1 MEKRFMKGNEAIA
14 ESAVRAGCRFFAGYP
29 ITPQNEIPE
38 YLARRLPELGGTF
51 VQGESEIASAYMVYG
66 GAATGARCMTS
77 SSGLGLCLKSE
88 AISYLAGARL
98 PAVIVDVSRG
108 GPGLG
113 SIQPAQQDYTFMTKA
128 PGCGGLRCLVYAP
141 STVQEAADLVYKAF
155 DKAERDRNPVII
167 LTDGCLGAMMEA
179 VELPEMK
186 VPSRNEEW
194 SLARSERES
203 RCILSFHVE
212 PADQE
217 RFNIEQRALYESWD
231 NDLETEYYQME
242 DAEYVIAAYGIC
254 GRIAKT
260 AIQELR
266 AKGVK
271 IGLLRPITVNPFPV
285 EAYRSLSPQ
294 KVKAVLAVEMA
305 IPGQM
310 IEDVRAAVDP
320 AIPVRPCARSGGVL
334 VEESDI
340 IEAVEAVIKKA

>member
-38 YLARRLPELGGTF
+38 YLARRLPEVKGVF

-66 GAATGARCMTS
+66 ASATGTRSMTS

-113 SIQPAQQDYTFMTKA
+113 TIQPAQQDYTFMTKA
-128 PGCGGLRCLVYAP
+128 PGGGGVNCLVYAP
-141 STVQEAADLVYKAF
+141 ATVQEAADLVYKAF
-155 DKAERDRNPVII
+155 DRAERDRNPVIV
-167 LTDGCLGAMMEA
+167 LADGCLGAMMEA

-186 VPSRNEEW
+186 EPPSNKEW
-194 SLARSERES
+194 SLEKSDRDY
-203 RCILSFHVE
+203 RCIASFNLE
-212 PADQE
+212 PRVQE
-217 RFNIEQRALYESWD
+217 QFNIEQQKMFEAWQKD
-231 NDLETEYYQME
+231 IETEHYQMD
-242 DAEYVIAAYGIC
+242 DAEYVLAAYGIC

-266 AKGVK
+266 AKGLKV
-271 IGLLRPITVNPFPV
+271 GLIRPITVNPFPTPDF
-285 EAYRSLSPQ
+285 AALSPE

-310 IEDVRAAVDP
+310 LVDVRAAVDRS
-320 AIPVRPCARSGGVL
+320 IPVVPCARSGGVL
-334 VEESDI
+334 MEETDI
-340 IEAVEAVIKKA
+340 IDAVEALAKKA